1 MNSRKVCIAILC
13 WKGYK
18 KRLARTISTF
28 WKFNGHGWDDDI
40 IIWDNT
46 DTGEDRSYI
55 DKLPFRVFREGNS
68 GVNLGVQDGTIRLWE
83 ICVDL
88 GYNYILNLQDDFPSL
103 AKTNIKTVISF
114 LESRPKIGYVRLNKK
129 RYSKKNMITGKTIK
143 KERVKHKKAKFFIS
157 NMHFTLNPAIF
168 RKDLLPL
175 MKGCKSEIEMMK
187 SYQTKYKLQ
196 AQLLPPTFKT
206 VIVKRRSNWKR
217 HV

>member
-88 GYNYILNLQDDFPSL
+88 GLSL
-103 AKTNIKTVISF
+103 IHI
-114 LESRPKIGYVRLNKK
+114 
-129 RYSKKNMITGKTIK
+129 
-143 KERVKHKKAKFFIS
+143 
-157 NMHFTLNPAIF
+157 
-168 RKDLLPL
+168 
-175 MKGCKSEIEMMK
+175 
-187 SYQTKYKLQ
+187 
-196 AQLLPPTFKT
+196 
-206 VIVKRRSNWKR
+206 
-217 HV
+217 